1 MRGFSFS
8 EVTTA
13 KEALMTSFSDRTKA
27 KASGFFGKKDR
38 RKFDDP
44 KYTGPERRREM
55 QQKIVL
61 DRIISVL
68 ERQVQ

>member
-13 KEALMTSFSDRTKA
+13 KEALMTSFSDRSKDNTR
-27 KASGFFGKKDR
+27 GFFGKKDR

-44 KYTGPERRREM
+44 KYTGPERRRDR
-55 QQKIVL
+55 QQEIVL
-61 DRIISVL
+61 GRIIAVL
-68 ERQVQ
+68 ERQIQ